1 MSCSSH
7 QSLFESDKR
16 IWEAW
21 KSLHDKTSRS
31 ASEADE
37 MQRLSRVGGDSSKV
51 VTEHIANCPECNKD
65 TDVTDS

>member
-1 MSCSSH
+1 MSCSAH

-21 KSLHDKTSRS
+21 KSLNDKTSRS

-37 MQRLSRVGGDSSKV
+37 MQRLARVGGDSSKA
-51 VTEHIANCPECNKD
+51 VTEHNANCPECNKE